1 MFLKYKHPKIDD
13 HYLYYLKTDN
23 YQTTPVDL
31 TSFILDRIDK
41 NKDIS
46 EFIENFESL
55 GIENDIPS
63 YFQNYMSIA
72 DVELTSSVLA
82 PIAHKIETFIKSC
95 NNFDLDNFKN
105 ELIIYIN
112 QLNEDEIVDALF
124 ANRLIWNY
132 LNDEYKLESN
142 LKSFKYI
149 DSINPNEIDKLKSIA
164 IHFFLKTSDFNLQEL
179 NSFKLNTKPNVV
191 FYHNDDNKI
200 YLEIDHESKTV
211 WFDKET
217 SDWINRTNTVTFD
230 GSCDFDTLI
239 HLYFLLSET
248 VLSGSNKEYNM
259 KVRSFKPVWFR
270 AMGYTVKPSGEYA
283 KTYWKIIEQQIN

>member
-1 MFLKYKHPKIDD
+1 MFLKYKHPKIDN

-46 EFIENFESL
+46 EFIMNFETL
-55 GIENDIPS
+55 GTENDIPS

-72 DVELTSSVLA
+72 DVELTSRVLL
-82 PIAHKIETFIKSC
+82 PIAHKIETYIKGC
-95 NNFDLDNFKN
+95 QNFDLESFKN
-105 ELIIYIN
+105 ALIASINELK
-112 QLNEDEIVDALF
+112 EDEIIEALF

-132 LNDEYKLESN
+132 LNNDIKLGSRLN
-142 LKSFKYI
+142 SFKYI
-149 DSINPNEIDKLKSIA
+149 DSINPREIQGFKEHAICYFLIA
-164 IHFFLKTSDFNLQEL
+164 SDFNLQEL

-191 FYHNDDNKI
+191 FYHNDDNRI

-211 WFDKET
+211 WFDKEI

-239 HLYFLLSET
+239 PLYFLLSEA
-248 VLSGSNKEYNM
+248 VLSRGNQEYNM
-259 KVRSFKPVWFR
+259 KVCSFKPVWFR

-283 KTYWKIIEQQIN
+283 KTYWRIIEQQIN